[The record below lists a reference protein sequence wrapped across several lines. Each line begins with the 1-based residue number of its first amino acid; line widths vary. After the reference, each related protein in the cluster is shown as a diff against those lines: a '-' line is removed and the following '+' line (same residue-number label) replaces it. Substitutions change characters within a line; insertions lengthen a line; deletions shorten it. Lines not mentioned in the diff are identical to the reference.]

1 MNKFWGVALDKFVLD
16 RQISEAIGAHA
27 MWRTTLREA
36 AQTGALPKPAHKI
49 GCDDDCPFGKWLHS
63 LERDPNVIQTQAYKR
78 VVQKHALFH
87 SFAAEVA
94 THVEQGDTKTAA
106 AKLSTNFIAGRSYAL
121 LDAMMMWQEAI

>member
-1 MNKFWGVALDKFVLD
+1 MDKLVLD

-36 AQTGALPKPAHKI
+36 AKTGVLPKSAHKI

-63 LERDPNVIQTQAYKR
+63 LERDPNVIQTQAYER

-87 SFAAEVA
+87 SFAGEVA
-94 THVEQGDTKTAA
+94 TYVENGDTKAA
-106 AKLSTNFIAGRSYAL
+106 GAKLSTSYMAGRSYAL
-121 LDAMMMWQEAI
+121 LDAMLMWQAEI